1 MSQAGLVLNQKTA
14 STTNLKFSSGGTG
27 DVLSLPIMAKRLAT
41 LFWILVGLAGCSTVN
56 YTPGATLL
64 SGLTL
69 YQGEMQRLG
78 GSAAR
83 WPERQRAGG
92 TLKMTITATVGASP
106 EFYRLVDLDIRR
118 REFTITMRETSLRP
132 DRIQEM
138 KDELGQMNDEI
149 AALKSVVRT
158 QLAALRVPTDPD
170 RRIEETATR
179 GLISLALDNFSGS
192 AGGRAFEARS
202 AKVGPYVVT
211 DLGEFSTVRAPD
223 GQTFRC
229 ALFGMPEEGA
239 GMRCEPAK

>member
-1 MSQAGLVLNQKTA
+1 
-14 STTNLKFSSGGTG
+14 
-27 DVLSLPIMAKRLAT
+27 MAKRLAI
-41 LFWILVGLAGCSTVN
+41 LSWILAGLAGCSTAT

-78 GSAAR
+78 GLSAR
-83 WPERQRAGG
+83 WPERQQAGG
-92 TLKMTITATVGASP
+92 TLKTIITATVGASP

-138 KDELGQMNDEI
+138 KDELNQMNDEI
-149 AALKSVVRT
+149 AALKPVVRT

-170 RRIEETATR
+170 RRIEEAATR
-179 GLISLALDNFSGS
+179 GLISLALDNFSSNG
-192 AGGRAFEARS
+192 GGRALDARS

-211 DLGEFSTVRAPD
+211 DLGGFSTVRTPE

-229 ALFGMPEEGA
+229 ALFGVPEEGA
-239 GMRCEPAK
+239 GIKCEPVR